1 MVRIL
6 HVALDHD
13 LQTVPVGWGGGGQ
26 QAINKLINAVDD
38 RVREEVAKANLLS
51 QKLGVKNL
59 AMTGESILELKSFA
73 AQAFDGK
80 SFLPRKGCWRCSL
93 TFGFTWLWPE
103 DNTKDLSGRQK

>member
-1 MVRIL
+1 M
-6 HVALDHD
+6 
-13 LQTVPVGWGGGGQ
+13 GGAGQ

-38 RVREEVAKANLLS
+38 RVREAVAKANLLS

-80 SFLPRKGCWRCSL
+80 SFLP
-93 TFGFTWLWPE
+93 
-103 DNTKDLSGRQK
+103 